1 MTKVMQIKE
10 KKIEKYFV
18 IYCSEDGDI
27 SIDQFNEEELVE
39 KLDDS
44 YWGKIKFMKEIKE
57 TDPQYWDNELLV
69 IKGKIIKKLNEVI

>member
-1 MTKVMQIKE
+1 M
-10 KKIEKYFV
+10 EKYFV

-57 TDPQYWDNELLV
+57 IDPQYWDNELLI
-69 IKGKIIKKLNEVI
+69 IKGKIIKKPNEVI